1 MKKVNISIESASKE
15 YIDFSQKI
23 IDLKNKIENE
33 INTINELYE
42 KTINDLTKSFQIK
55 HENLLKEENQIK
67 EKLQNE
73 VTKVKEKLE
82 LYWSKSNEQIK
93 MSERIKQGLNK
104 LKNEDKN
111 INKTL
116 SYISKINKNQKE
128 SLHLLQEPIKNI
140 KFSYQEENSNL
151 KYDEYYFNG
160 ISIPKNIEIKD
171 ISYQSLNL
179 SWKIDNIGNID
190 NNKIKYKVEIKKEKQ
205 QFIQIYEGNNLNC
218 LIDNL
223 DPDTEYELRICS
235 IYNDIP
241 GAWSEVQKTKTLD
254 IDFDSI
260 ILKDEKRKK
269 EFYLKILEWTGY
281 KKMELIYRGSRDS
294 MTSNNFHNKCDNKGP
309 TITLYKNEKNIFG
322 GFSPISWSTDGNW
335 HASQDCFIFSLV
347 NIYNSEPIKFP
358 VKNMD
363 QYSVLHGSGYGPIF
377 GGGCDIGVNYSD
389 FLNNYSYSSFPSSYQ
404 DTYGKGYSIFS
415 ADINNKKFKLK
426 EVEVFKIFK

>member
-55 HENLLKEENQIK
+55 HENLLKEENEIK

-171 ISYQSLNL
+171 ISFKSLNL

-241 GAWSEVQKTKTLD
+241 RAWSEVQKTKTLD

-309 TITLYKNEKNIFG
+309 TITLYKNEKSIFG

-415 ADINNKKFKLK
+415 GDINDNKFKLK